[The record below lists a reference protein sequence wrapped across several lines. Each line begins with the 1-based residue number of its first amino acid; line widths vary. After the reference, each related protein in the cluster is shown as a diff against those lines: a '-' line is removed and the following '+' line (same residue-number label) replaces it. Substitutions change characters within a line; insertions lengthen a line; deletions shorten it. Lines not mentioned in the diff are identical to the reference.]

1 MNFDHLKSNLSIKVY
16 YEDTDAGG
24 IIYHSKYLNFAERGR
39 SEFLGERNLQ
49 QSKVYNK
56 YKIRFVVRSLEVSY
70 KKTAS
75 LDDVIDLFTS
85 VKFLNKAKIVFNQI
99 FYKKKN
105 IICKIEAVVCCIDKN
120 EKVTKIPSDLYYKL
134 IN

>member
-56 YKIRFVVRSLEVSY
+56 YKIRGSLNTNV
-70 KKTAS
+70 
-75 LDDVIDLFTS
+75 
-85 VKFLNKAKIVFNQI
+85 Q
-99 FYKKKN
+99 
-105 IICKIEAVVCCIDKN
+105 
-120 EKVTKIPSDLYYKL
+120 L
-134 IN
+134 INYFIAYM